1 MSLKLAKLP
10 QYNFILLFPFLLMLD
25 SLFFHQLT
33 FLDVI
38 LTSRI
43 EVSCNP
49 IMPVIWLFDRPH
61 RVEVK
66 SLLLTQEVHMC
77 ILQGLCSPLN
87 LVYYKYR
94 LQIYSH
100 FEITYTID
108 YLQGKPMKSNTKASR
123 RLEDC
128 QGLNYINSLQSA
140 HSTVLYTITPAR
152 QTWQPVHI
160 RYGIT
165 FQQFVSETNREIPQQ
180 QPALFPGDKHRL
192 PSETAHSI
200 TNAASRRQEAY
211 RSKERDSQTSAEW
224 GSRRKV
230 FVLQST
236 FKKKSFSLKV

>member
-1 MSLKLAKLP
+1 
-10 QYNFILLFPFLLMLD
+10 
-25 SLFFHQLT
+25 
-33 FLDVI
+33 
-38 LTSRI
+38 
-43 EVSCNP
+43 
-49 IMPVIWLFDRPH
+49 
-61 RVEVK
+61 
-66 SLLLTQEVHMC
+66 
-77 ILQGLCSPLN
+77 
-87 LVYYKYR
+87 
-94 LQIYSH
+94 
-100 FEITYTID
+100 
-108 YLQGKPMKSNTKASR
+108 MKSNTKASR

-200 TNAASRRQEAY
+200 TNAASRRQKAY

-236 FKKKSFSLKV
+236 FKKKNFSLKVWFSKKKNNNHGQNPTPFPTKNSTKEE